1 MTSRLCAHD
10 VVHNIEPYVFA
21 CSWCTVMVL
30 LDALEDWGAH
40 GLSGTVGDRVIV
52 DGIDNCPGR
61 SLDGCRWGV
70 LSHRVV

>member
-1 MTSRLCAHD
+1 
-10 VVHNIEPYVFA
+10 
-21 CSWCTVMVL
+21 MVL